1 MFYVPF
7 WTMVASFFVMALIG
21 VARHKLTLIDSLV
34 IVIVMVIA
42 LSLASD
48 MLLCKQFSYYYIVSI
63 EFKGWYSFWSGIL
76 VFPSLAIAFL
86 KFAPT
91 SRYRVILYIA
101 FWSFALTL
109 FEIFIVVPY
118 GITMYPKWKIIP
130 WSPIVYLL
138 AFTLI
143 YLYHKYLK
151 NRIAT
156 KWS

>member
-7 WTMVASFFVMALIG
+7 WTMVAVFLVMALIG
-21 VARHKLTLIDSLV
+21 VAKHKLTFIDSL
-34 IVIVMVIA
+34 VIVMVIA
-42 LSLASD
+42 LSMSSD
-48 MLLCKQFSYYYIVSI
+48 MLFCKQFDLYYIVSQ
-63 EFKGWYSFWSGIL
+63 ENRAWYSFWSCIF

-86 KFAPT
+86 KFAPR
-91 SRYRVILYIA
+91 SRYAVMLYVA

-118 GITMYPKWKIIP
+118 RISMYPKWQIIP

-143 YLYHKYLK
+143 YVYHQYLEK
-151 NRIAT
+151 RIDA
-156 KWS
+156 K